1 MAAKKAV
8 KVSKERLEELEDL
21 KAIMN
26 TVQGSRFILRLLR
39 ITGPYQSRF
48 HADARVHAF
57 MDGERNFGCRIVA
70 DLLEACPEQYVR
82 LIADAKINQAAKEAV
97 NEIHKVEQDDE
108 AGTD

>member
-1 MAAKKAV
+1 MAKKPV
-8 KVSKERLEELEDL
+8 KLSKERTQELEDL

-26 TVQGSRFILRLLR
+26 TVAGSRFILRLIR
-39 ITGPYQSRF
+39 ITGPYQSKF

-82 LIADAKINQAAKEAV
+82 LIAEAKLNQAAWEAT
-97 NEIHKVEQDDE
+97 NEIHNVEPDDE
-108 AGTD
+108 TFTG